1 MPKFDKESYLS
12 YVEMSSK
19 YRLLVEGYSDKTALS
34 YAISKLKYDDI
45 DIDTAEDLISFNST
59 LGNRQKVEVICQEIN
74 DKTSINNFIGFV
86 DREFRRFE
94 VNEKISSEISTHYK
108 SNNLFWTF
116 GHSIEN
122 YTFSEKIIAK
132 SLQYLANSPNAP
144 KAIESYTNIFPSVLT
159 LSTALTLTL
168 YEKDF
173 EMSRVISLL
182 EWDIFEISGNEI
194 SIDLKKFD
202 SGLKERGFS
211 EQERN
216 DLIDEYSK
224 SLSIVK
230 SSDQNSIKCFC
241 HGHTGI
247 RVIKSTFARCLNDH
261 LDDGENINSVFLRIS
276 DKHLFN
282 TLINVY
288 YDIIKHDGT
297 EFPSL
302 IIDTLVN
309 N

>member
-19 YRLLVEGYSDKTALS
+19 SRLLVEGYSDKTALS
-34 YAISKLKYDDI
+34 FAISHLKYDDI
-45 DIDTAEDLISFNST
+45 DIDTAEDLISFNYI
-59 LGNRQKVEVICQEIN
+59 LGNRQKVEVISQEIN

-86 DREFRRFE
+86 DREFRRFD
-94 VNEKISSEISTHYK
+94 VNDKITSEILTHYK
-108 SNNLFWTF
+108 SDNLFWTF

-122 YTFSEKIIAK
+122 YTFSKKIIAK
-132 SLQYLANSPNAP
+132 SLQYLTNSPNAP
-144 KAIESYTNIFPSVLT
+144 KAIESYTNIFPNVLI

-173 EMSRVISLL
+173 ELSRVISLL
-182 EWDIFEISGNEI
+182 EWNIFEISGDEI
-194 SIDLKKFD
+194 NIDLKKFD
-202 SGLKERGFS
+202 SGLKQRGFS
-211 EQERN
+211 EDERKN
-216 DLIDEYSK
+216 IIDEYLT

-247 RVIKSTFARCLNDH
+247 RIIKLTFARCLNDF
-261 LDDGENINSVFLRIS
+261 LDEGENVNSVFLNIS

-288 YDIIKHDGT
+288 YEIIEHNGT
-297 EFPSL
+297 GFPSL

>member
-19 YRLLVEGYSDKTALS
+19 SRLLVEGYGDKTALS
-34 YAISKLKYDDI
+34 FAINHLNYDDI
-45 DIDTAEDLISFNST
+45 DIDTAEELISFNST

-74 DKTSINNFIGFV
+74 DKTSINNFVGFV
-86 DREFRRFE
+86 DREFRRFD
-94 VNEKISSEISTHYK
+94 VKDKITSEIITHYK
-108 SNNLFWTF
+108 SDNLFWSF

-122 YTFSEKIIAK
+122 YTFSAKIIAK
-132 SLQYLANSPNAP
+132 SLKYLANSPNAP
-144 KAIESYTNIFPSVLT
+144 KAIESYTNIFHSVLI

-173 EMSRVISLL
+173 ELSRVISLL
-182 EWDIFEISGNEI
+182 KWNIFEISGNEI
-194 SIDLKKFD
+194 NIDLKKFD
-202 SGLKERGFS
+202 SGLKKRGFS
-211 EQERN
+211 EEERKN
-216 DLIDEYSK
+216 IIDEYLT
-224 SLSIVK
+224 SLNIVK

-247 RVIKSTFARCLNDH
+247 RIIKLTFARCLNDF
-261 LDDGENINSVFLRIS
+261 LDEGENINNVFLSIS
-276 DKHLFN
+276 DKLLFN
-282 TLINVY
+282 TLINIY
-288 YDIIKHDGT
+288 YEIVEHDGT

-302 IIDTLVN
+302 IIDSLVN

>member
-19 YRLLVEGYSDKTALS
+19 SRLLVEGYSDKTALS
-34 YAISKLKYDDI
+34 FAINHLNYDDI

-59 LGNRQKVEVICQEIN
+59 LGNREKVEVICHEIN
-74 DKTSINNFIGFV
+74 EKASINNFIGFV
-86 DREFRRFE
+86 DREFRRFD
-94 VNEKISSEISTHYK
+94 VNDKITSEIHTHYK
-108 SNNLFWTF
+108 SENLFWTL

-122 YTFSEKIIAK
+122 YTFNGKIIAK
-132 SLQYLANSPNAP
+132 SLQYLSNSPNAP
-144 KAIESYTNIFPSVLT
+144 KAIESYTKIFPCVLT
-159 LSTALTLTL
+159 LSTALTLTV

-173 EMSRVISLL
+173 KLSRVTSLL
-182 EWDIFEISGNEI
+182 DWNIFEISGDEI
-194 SIDLKKFD
+194 SIDLKKFN

-216 DLIDEYSK
+216 DLIDEYSA
-224 SLSIVK
+224 SLKIVK
-230 SSDQNSIKCFC
+230 SSDQDSIKYFC
-241 HGHTGI
+241 HGHIGI
-247 RVIKSTFARCLNDH
+247 RMIKSTFAKCLNDY
-261 LDDGENINSVFLRIS
+261 LDDEENINSVFLSIS
-276 DKHLFN
+276 EKHLFN

-288 YDIIKHDGT
+288 FEIIEHDGT